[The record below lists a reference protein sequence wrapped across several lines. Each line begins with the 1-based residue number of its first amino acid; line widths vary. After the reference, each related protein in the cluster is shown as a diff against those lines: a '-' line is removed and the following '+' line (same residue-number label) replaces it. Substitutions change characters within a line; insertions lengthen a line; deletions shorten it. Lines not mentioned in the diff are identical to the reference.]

1 MAEAMAQVSAN
12 IVIADINLKQAEEAC
27 SKLSAYGIKCT
38 ALICDVSDEASALET
53 VNKTLD
59 QFGAIDV
66 LLNNAG
72 ICIYDNAENYPLSD
86 WQQVMRV
93 NLDGVF
99 IMSKAVAPSMIERRS
114 GSIINI
120 SSMSGFVVNT
130 PQNQAAYN
138 TSKAGVIQLTKSLA
152 MEWAQHN
159 IRVNTIAP
167 GYMKTEMTKPVF
179 DENGEMVK
187 RWMNL
192 SPLGRPGIPEE
203 LGGTVVY
210 LASEASSFTTGSVVV
225 VDGGY
230 SCW

>member
-1 MAEAMAQVSAN
+1 MAEAMAQVGAN

-27 SKLSAYGIKCT
+27 SKLSAYGTKCT
-38 ALICDVSDEASALET
+38 ALVCDVSDEASARET

-66 LLNNAG
+66 LVNNAG
-72 ICIYDNAENYPLSD
+72 ICIYDNAEIYPLSD